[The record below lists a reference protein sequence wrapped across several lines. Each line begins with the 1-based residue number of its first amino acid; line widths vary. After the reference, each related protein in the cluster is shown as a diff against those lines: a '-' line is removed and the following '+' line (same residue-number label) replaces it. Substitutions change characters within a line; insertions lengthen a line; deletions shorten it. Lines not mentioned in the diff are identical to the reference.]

1 MFPGDADT
9 LGVDRPAIV
18 MTGSGAT
25 RTWGELN
32 DRSLRLANYWHDRG
46 LVVGAHVAMLMENV
60 IEFAEVCWAAE
71 RSGLYYT
78 PINSHL
84 TPSEVAYIVE
94 NSGAR
99 AVVTTARLWP
109 VLREALAAVSAEID
123 VLCVGDVEGAASYE
137 DALASTDTVVRFT
150 ETAGQT
156 MLYSSGTTG
165 VPKGVWRPLSGREP
179 GDVVGI
185 GLAIQMLW
193 GGSPDMRYLS
203 TAPLYHS
210 APMSFLLGTHR
221 CGGTVYVMEKF
232 DATAACLAL
241 EKYEITH
248 SQWVPT
254 MLSRMTQLDEAFR
267 RQLRLDAHRFAIHG
281 AAPCPVP
288 LKRAVLDWWGPILWE
303 YYAGTEG
310 PGSTVISPTEWLE
323 HPGSVGRASAGTL
336 HIVGEDGEEL
346 PAGEVGTVYF
356 ESVAA
361 TTFRYHGD
369 DDKTASVRT
378 SNGWS
383 TMGDIGYLDTDG
395 YLYLTDR
402 KAFTIISGGVN
413 VYPQEAENVLVGHPD
428 IRDVAVFGIPDRD
441 LGEVAHAV
449 VQLRDGVEASREVA
463 NEILT
468 FCRRHLSS
476 MKCPRTLSFVGSLH
490 RAETGKLSKAQLRED
505 YLASLAAQ

>member
-1 MFPGDADT
+1 
-9 LGVDRPAIV
+9 
-18 MTGSGAT
+18 MTGSGEQ
-25 RTWGELN
+25 RTWGELD
-32 DRSLRLANYWHDRG
+32 DRSVRLANYWHG
-46 LVVGAHVAMLMENV
+46 LGLDVGSHVALFMENV
-60 IEFAEVCWAAE
+60 VEFAEVCWAAE

-84 TPSEVAYIVE
+84 TSPEVAYILE

-99 AVVTTARLWP
+99 SVVTTSRLWP
-109 VLREALAAVSAEID
+109 VLRDAVRQIDGVID
-123 VLCVGDVEGAASYE
+123 VRCVKGGDDVASYD
-137 DALASTDTVVRFT
+137 DALASVGADPLFT
-150 ETAGQT
+150 PTAGQT

-165 VPKGVWRPLSGREP
+165 VPKGVWRPLSGRDP

-185 GLAIQMLW
+185 GFAIQMMW
-193 GGSPDMRYLS
+193 EGSPSMRYLS

-241 EKYEITH
+241 EKYGITH

-254 MLSRMTQLDEAFR
+254 MLSRMIQLDEEFR
-267 RQLRLDAHRFAIHG
+267 TSLQLDAHRFAIHG

-288 LKRAVLDWWGPILWE
+288 LKRAILDWWGPIVWE

-310 PGSTVISPTEWLE
+310 PGSTVISPQEWLA

-336 HIVGEDGEEL
+336 HIVGEDGSEL
-346 PAGEVGTVYF
+346 PAGEVGSVYF
-356 ESVAA
+356 ESAAA

-378 SNGWS
+378 ADGWS
-383 TMGDIGYLDTDG
+383 TMGDIGYLDSDG

-402 KAFTIISGGVN
+402 RAFTIITGGVN
-413 VYPQEAENVLVGHPD
+413 VYPQEAENVLIGHPNV
-428 IRDVAVFGIPDRD
+428 RDVAIFGVPHSD

-449 VQLRDGVEASREVA
+449 IELHEGVDVT
-463 NEILT
+463 NETAHELIEY
-468 FCRRHLSS
+468 CQGHLSAI
-476 MKCPRTLSFVGSLH
+476 KCPRSISFVASLH
-490 RAETGKLSKAQLRED
+490 RAETGKLSKAQLRAD
-505 YLASLAAQ
+505 YLAARDA

>member
-1 MFPGDADT
+1 MFPGDAD
-9 LGVDRPAIV
+9 LIGRDRPAV
-18 MTGSGAT
+18 VLTGSGVQ
-25 RTWGELN
+25 RTWGEL
-32 DRSLRLANYWHDRG
+32 DERSIRLANYWNG
-46 LVVGAHVAMLMENV
+46 LGLEVGAHVALFMENV

-84 TPSEVAYIVE
+84 TSHEVAYILS

-99 AVVTTARLWP
+99 AVVTSSRLWP
-109 VLREALAAVSAEID
+109 VLRDALVEVERSID
-123 VLCVGDVEGAASYE
+123 VLCVGGSLDAPSYDQALESVDVTP
-137 DALASTDTVVRFT
+137 LFT

-165 VPKGVWRPLSGREP
+165 VPKGVWRPLSGRHP

-185 GLAIQMLW
+185 GLAIQMIW
-193 GGSPDMRYLS
+193 GGSPEMRYLS

-221 CGGTVYVMEKF
+221 CGGTVYVMERF
-232 DATAACLAL
+232 DATAACVAL
-241 EKYEITH
+241 ESYAITH

-254 MLSRMTQLDEAFR
+254 MLSRMMQLDESFR
-267 RQLRLDAHRFAIHG
+267 ASLNLASHRFAIHG

-288 LKRAVLDWWGPILWE
+288 LKKSVLQWWGPILWE

-310 PGSTVISPTEWLE
+310 PGSTVISPEEWLA

-336 HIVGEDGEEL
+336 HIVGDHGEEL
-346 PAGEVGTVYF
+346 PAGEVGSVYF
-356 ESVAA
+356 ESAAA

-369 DDKTASVRT
+369 DEKTASVRT
-378 SNGWS
+378 KDGWS
-383 TMGDIGYLDTDG
+383 TMGDIGYLDDEG

-402 KAFTIISGGVN
+402 KAFTIITGGVN
-413 VYPQEAENVLVGHPD
+413 VYPQEAENVLLTHPD
-428 IRDVAVFGIPDRD
+428 IRDVAVFGIPHSD

-449 VQLRDGVEASREVA
+449 VELRDGLSPSEEMAET
-463 NEILT
+463 ILAY
-468 FCRRHLSS
+468 CHGALSS
-476 MKCPRTLSFVGSLH
+476 IKCPRSVSFVTSLQ
-490 RAETGKLSKAQLRED
+490 RAATGKMSKAQLRAD
-505 YLASLAAQ
+505 YIAGVNQ

>member
-9 LGVDRPAIV
+9 LGADRPAIV

-32 DRSLRLANYWHDRG
+32 ERSIRLANYWHDRG
-46 LVVGAHVAMLMENV
+46 IDVGGHVALFMENV

-84 TPSEVAYIVE
+84 TSTEVAYIIE
-94 NSGAR
+94 NCGAR
-99 AVVTTARLWP
+99 AVVTTSRLWP
-109 VLREALAAVSAEID
+109 VLREALASLSVNAD
-123 VLCVGDVEGAASYE
+123 VLCVGETDDVASYE
-137 DALASTDTVVRFT
+137 EAIANADSVVRFT
-150 ETAGQT
+150 ETSGQT

-165 VPKGVWRPLSGREP
+165 VPKGVWRPLSGRHP

-185 GLAIQMLW
+185 GLAIQMMW
-193 GGSPDMRYLS
+193 EGSPAMRYLS

-232 DATAACLAL
+232 DATAACHAL
-241 EKYEITH
+241 ENYEITH

-254 MLSRMTQLDEAFR
+254 MLSRMVQLDDSFR
-267 RQLRLDAHRFAIHG
+267 SHLRLEAHRFAIHG

-310 PGSTVISPTEWLE
+310 PGSTVIGPTEWLA

-346 PAGEVGTVYF
+346 PTGEVGTVYF

-369 DDKTASVRT
+369 DDKTESVRT
-378 SNGWS
+378 SRGWS
-383 TMGDIGYLDTDG
+383 TMGDIGYLDDDG

-402 KAFTIISGGVN
+402 KAFTIITGGVN

-428 IRDVAVFGIPDRD
+428 IRDVAVFGIPDSD

-449 VQLRDGVEASREVA
+449 VQLRDGVEASLERS
-463 NEILT
+463 NEILA
-468 FCRRHLSS
+468 FCQSHLSRI
-476 MKCPRTLSFVGSLH
+476 KCPRTLSFVPSLN

-505 YLASLAAQ
+505 YLASLASE